1 MIFAANLS
9 ANKQRNSTNLTCKK
23 CSYTEQ
29 QFHAIALQQQ
39 ELSLQRQASN
49 YSSNKQTSTAAVHD
63 S

>member
-1 MIFAANLS
+1 MIFAAKLS
-9 ANKQRNSTNLTCKK
+9 ANKQWNSTNLTCKK
-23 CSYTEQ
+23 CSYTKQ

-49 YSSNKQTSTAAVHD
+49 YSNKQSSTAAVHD

>member
-1 MIFAANLS
+1 M
-9 ANKQRNSTNLTCKK
+9 QK

-49 YSSNKQTSTAAVHD
+49 YSNKQSSTAAVHD

>member
-1 MIFAANLS
+1 MIFAAKLS
-9 ANKQRNSTNLTCKK
+9 ANKQRNSTNLSCKK
-23 CSYTEQ
+23 CSYTEL

-49 YSSNKQTSTAAVHD
+49 YSNKQSSTAAVHD

>member
-1 MIFAANLS
+1 MIFAAKLS

-23 CSYTEQ
+23 CSYTKQ

-49 YSSNKQTSTAAVHD
+49 YSNKQSSTAAVHD

>member
-1 MIFAANLS
+1 MIFAVKLS
-9 ANKQRNSTNLTCKK
+9 ANKQRNSINLTCKK

-49 YSSNKQTSTAAVHD
+49 YSNKQSSTAAVHD

>member
-1 MIFAANLS
+1 MIFAAKLS

-23 CSYTEQ
+23 CSYTKQ